1 MARSQDRAAP
11 TSSSALDS
19 TAGATDDGKAACLRD
34 AINAREAALRI
45 LQNRFREDLEF
56 AAQLV
61 GHTKPAA
68 VQLQEQ
74 YANELMR
81 AYLAESEQLLERMGN
96 LTRDGL
102 PIAPTH

>member
-1 MARSQDRAAP
+1 MARSQERAAP
-11 TSSSALDS
+11 ASSSALDS

-34 AINAREAALRI
+34 AINAREAALRL

-74 YANELMR
+74 YANELMK
-81 AYLAESEQLLERMGN
+81 AYLAESEQLLDLMGK
-96 LTRDGL
+96 LGRAGL
-102 PIAPTH
+102 LMAPAH

>member
-1 MARSQDRAAP
+1 MARSQERAAP
-11 TSSSALDS
+11 TSSSPLDS
-19 TAGATDDGKAACLRD
+19 TAGATDDGQD
-34 AINAREAALRI
+34 AWVRHATNAREAALRL

-74 YANELMR
+74 YANELMK
-81 AYLAESEQLLERMGN
+81 AYLAESEQLLDLMGKLGRARL
-96 LTRDGL
+96 LT
-102 PIAPTH
+102 APAH

>member
-34 AINAREAALRI
+34 AISAREAALRI

-81 AYLAESEQLLERMGN
+81 AYLAESEQLLERMSN